1 MSTQAA
7 TTTHS
12 QASGQSSVATPAT
25 AVGLSR
31 PSRLAKV
38 KEHVQ
43 AAFASRIAN
52 RVQQLGKKK
61 AAAAAAAAG
70 SSSKGRQQQQ
80 KQHPVRGGGNR
91 RNKNVNK

>member
-31 PSRLAKV
+31 PSRLAQV

-61 AAAAAAAAG
+61 AAAAAG

-91 RNKNVNK
+91 RNKKVNK